1 MLSWLLHRS
10 KIFMV
15 LFLLLVIV
23 GVYTFTA
30 LPQRELPETALN
42 IGSITTVY
50 PGASVETVERT
61 VTNPIEA
68 QLQSIDG
75 IEEFTSSSSAGFTSI
90 IVTVAEE
97 KDKAEVISNVR
108 QAVAEVAR
116 SFPEGVQTPNVR
128 EIENNT
134 PLVSYHLTAD
144 DSETLMPLYREM
156 QRWKDEV
163 EGLQGVA
170 NAVVKGVTGEQITL
184 SIESELLAEKGL
196 ILPDILTAI
205 EDELEPT
212 PLGKQ
217 EVDGTIFQLKIEQ
230 ERKQEALGEVLV
242 GQDNEG
248 SPVYLRDVGSIEME
262 SKKQEDIVTY
272 EGKPSISFTAFV
284 MQGED
289 IPTVDQR
296 VKDKIEELSSSLPE
310 EIELVD
316 YYSQANM
323 VKSIFEGLFVSL
335 AIAVVAVIVITSLG
349 LTISGAIVVALA
361 VPLSVL
367 FGFIPLPFAGVDL
380 NQISIIGLIIAL
392 GILVDDSIVVNDN
405 IQRRYQLGDQA
416 LSGTINGVK
425 EIWTSIVT
433 STLAIV
439 FTFLPLVFL
448 SGGNGAFI
456 RALPTVLITTI
467 LASTIVALLFV
478 PMMRFLF
485 FKKQKGTKKSQNGL
499 LGKLFDRLA
508 DFYANKV
515 LSVVGR
521 RPGAISIIGLLC
533 TTAIFGLIALTPF
546 EFFPSADREEVTI
559 DVTLPIGTTLEETY
573 DTLEDMANL
582 LQEDPGVYETSI
594 FAGTG
599 LPQLF
604 NSSID
609 QSGDYT
615 GQIVARV
622 DRENQTAQGLI
633 SEWTEVLREQFPQA
647 IVFLETIEQGP
658 PTGAPVTV
666 TIKGPEMEELISLR
680 DRLKQQME
688 ELGTELVVDNIGKPE
703 PTIVYVPNRE
713 RLADANVTLDQV
725 SQRIR
730 LATDGIPLGSFE
742 DGLHQYDMKVYIDRM
757 KQEDLDL
764 GQLQLITSG
773 EQGPEPVAL
782 TEFLTPEDSETLQ
795 RIAHI
800 DGERAIVLRAFP
812 GDIEN
817 FKEEV
822 TEIVK
827 EERQSLEDDRY
838 TMTLGGEN
846 DNQNSFFAE
855 ITVLF
860 TIVIF
865 LVYLL
870 IAFQFNSLT
879 MPFLVLVAVYLA
891 IAGAILGLFVT
902 QTPISFLA
910 VMGMVSLTGIVV
922 RNSIVLIEFIEQRKQ
937 EGIDRL
943 TAVMEAG
950 RARIRPIVLTAVTSI
965 VALIPI
971 AVSGDALFT
980 PLAVTIISG
989 ILFSTLLTL
998 IIVPALYLVVTKN
1011 K

>member
-116 SFPEGVQTPNVR
+116 RFPDGVQTPNVR

-170 NAVVKGVTGEQITL
+170 NVVVKGVTDEQITL
-184 SIESELLAEKGL
+184 AIESELLAEKGL

-217 EVDGTIFQLKIEQ
+217 EVDGTIFQLRIEQ
-230 ERKQEALGEVLV
+230 ERKVEALGEVLV
-242 GQDNEG
+242 GQDNDG
-248 SPVYLRDVGSIEME
+248 NPVYLRDVGSIEME

-272 EGKPSISFTAFV
+272 DGKPSISFTAFV

-289 IPTVDQR
+289 IPAVDQR
-296 VKDKIEELSSSLPE
+296 VKDKIEELSSSLPVE
-310 EIELVD
+310 VELVD

-323 VKSIFEGLFVSL
+323 VKDIFEGLFVSL

-367 FGFIPLPFAGVDL
+367 FGLIPLPFADVDL

-416 LSGTINGVK
+416 LNGTINGVK

-485 FKKQKGTKKSQNGL
+485 YKKQKGTKKSQNGL
-499 LGKLFDRLA
+499 LGKPFDRLA

-521 RPGAISIIGLLC
+521 RPGVISIIGLLC

-559 DVTLPIGTTLEETY
+559 DVTLPIGTTLEDTY

-582 LQEDPGVYETSI
+582 IQEDPGVYETSI

-604 NSSID
+604 NSSLD

-633 SEWTEVLREQFPQA
+633 SEWTETLRDQFPQA

-666 TIKGPEMEELISLR
+666 TIKGPEMVELISLR
-680 DRLKQQME
+680 DRIKQQIE
-688 ELGTELVVDNIGKPE
+688 GLGTELVVDNIGKPE
-703 PTIVYVPNRE
+703 PTILYVPNRE

-757 KQEDLDL
+757 QQEDVDL
-764 GQLQLITSG
+764 GQLQLMKSG
-773 EQGPEPVAL
+773 EQGPEPVSL
-782 TEFLTPEDSETLQ
+782 TEFLTSEDSETLQ

-812 GDIEN
+812 GEIEN
-817 FKEEV
+817 LEEEV
-822 TEIVK
+822 TEIVE

-937 EGIDRL
+937 EGIDQL

-950 RARIRPIVLTAVTSI
+950 QARIRPIILTAVTSI